1 MLKDKIINSVR
12 LLSVSA
18 TKYEAVETGISKD
31 RSQEIPVETSIR
43 YLKSSAY
50 QKTYGKEP
58 VWVQYRRNHKG
69 SIPPR
74 KTRRTCFRAR
84 QLSTGNPCPV
94 CRDEYLVLHE
104 ENVELLNQFI
114 CPHTQSILSYSKT
127 GLCQKRHQEL
137 VVAVKRARDLGGGIA
152 GVTCAETL
160 AFYQPDKKIILVSE
174 SSLIKTVTN
183 LLSLTQTLTTF
194 NVEEASIDTLS
205 SKYENVSV
213 IHGKLREIRIE
224 DKTVL
229 ISPDIKITYEYL
241 CICIGAQPK
250 LIPQAKN
257 NPYVLGIRD
266 TDSVEQ
272 FITKL
277 SNSKRVAIIGNGG
290 IASELVY
297 KIQNTDIDWII
308 KDNHISA
315 TFVDPGAAEF
325 FQSSLDKTFN
335 VSEPTPSKRMRYD
348 EDTSTK
354 SGAALGPDWYKRF
367 QIKGACELPPQVRIH
382 YQTEVIGVK
391 TDNTNPDTF
400 PIEISLTNGEKISC
414 DLVVSATGVEPNIDF
429 KVFPS
434 NLDLSPLNEI
444 IVNEF
449 MQTSIPN
456 IYAAGDVCHANW
468 EHAKHWFPMKL
479 WTQAR
484 QMGCY
489 VAKCMSGALNKEEI
503 LQDFC
508 FEIFTHTTRLF
519 GYKVILLGL
528 YNGQKL
534 GNDYE
539 ILFRMTKDHEYVK
552 LILQNGKL
560 QGAVLIGDTDLEE
573 MCENLILN
581 QLDLSSYKEDLL
593 DPNIDVED
601 YFD

>member
-1 MLKDKIINSVR
+1 MNATFVII
-12 LLSVSA
+12 
-18 TKYEAVETGISKD
+18 
-31 RSQEIPVETSIR
+31 
-43 YLKSSAY
+43 
-50 QKTYGKEP
+50 
-58 VWVQYRRNHKG
+58 
-69 SIPPR
+69 
-74 KTRRTCFRAR
+74 
-84 QLSTGNPCPV
+84 
-94 CRDEYLVLHE
+94 
-104 ENVELLNQFI
+104 
-114 CPHTQSILSYSKT
+114 
-127 GLCQKRHQEL
+127 
-137 VVAVKRARDLGGGIA
+137 GGGIA

-183 LLSLTQTLTTF
+183 LLALTQTITTF
-194 NVEEASIDTLS
+194 NVEEAPINTLS
-205 SKYENVSV
+205 SKYENISV
-213 IHGKLREIRIE
+213 IHGKLRKISDE
-224 DKTVL
+224 DKTIL
-229 ISPDIKITYEYL
+229 INSDIKITYEYL
-241 CICIGAQPK
+241 CICIGALPK
-250 LIPQAKN
+250 LIPQAKD
-257 NPYVLGIRD
+257 NPYILGIRD

-272 FITKL
+272 FISKL
-277 SNSKRVAIIGNGG
+277 SSSKRVMIVGNGG

-297 KIQNTDIDWII
+297 KIQNTDIDWVI

-315 TFVDPGAAEF
+315 TFVDPGAGEF
-325 FQSSLDKTFN
+325 FQSSLHKNFN
-335 VSEPTPSKRMRYD
+335 ASEPILNKRMRYN
-348 EDTSTK
+348 EDSSSK
-354 SGAALGPDWYKRF
+354 SGAALGPDWYKHF
-367 QIKGACELPPQVRIH
+367 QIKGACELPPQVKIH
-382 YQTEVIGVK
+382 YQTEVTDVK
-391 TDNTNPDTF
+391 INNVATSMF
-400 PIEISLTNGEKISC
+400 PVEVSLTNGEKINC
-414 DLVVSATGVEPNIDF
+414 DLVISATGVEPNIDF
-429 KVFPS
+429 EISSSK
-434 NLDLSPLNEI
+434 LELSPVNEI

-449 MQTSIPN
+449 MQTSVPN

-489 VAKCMSGALNKEEI
+489 AAKCMSGALNKEEI

-539 ILFRMTKDHEYVK
+539 ILFRMTKEHEYLK
-552 LILQNGKL
+552 LILQNGRL

-581 QLDLSSYKEDLL
+581 QLDLSPYKEDLL